1 MPRILPIST
10 NDRNNDK
17 SISLGNRRIGFFDG
31 VFCRFQKKAK
41 GRSRISRERNTS
53 NIAPDINRSPV
64 LSCVRMIRK
73 LRLPDYSPEDLWTLP
88 RRGELCRCWCST
100 TISTVQ
106 FQIYSDVRIRDFLTT
121 VLHFYLAADGRIG
134 SGKNYFANIISPV
147 PPPPFDFLINYACVS
162 SLRALNEWFFVSI
175 NSWTVGR
182 KSCCCC

>member
-31 VFCRFQKKAK
+31 VFCRFQRKAK

-88 RRGELCRCWCST
+88 PAR
-100 TISTVQ
+100 
-106 FQIYSDVRIRDFLTT
+106 
-121 VLHFYLAADGRIG
+121 
-134 SGKNYFANIISPV
+134 
-147 PPPPFDFLINYACVS
+147 
-162 SLRALNEWFFVSI
+162 RALSMLMLHHHFHRAISNLFRRPYPGLFNNRSPLLSRRWRTDRFGEKLLCEYYLSCSSSPLWFLNQLCVCL
-175 NSWTVGR
+175 VP
-182 KSCCCC
+182 SCSERVILRIH